1 MRLLWLTAVV
11 LSTRDPEVDLNV
23 VIASFKRR
31 RVEYAQASMHS
42 RTSAFVDLD
51 VDQLLGCD
59 CNDSCFTG
67 ACRCSASGTTVWD
80 GPLYDR

>member
-1 MRLLWLTAVV
+1 LVASSVLTTTALAPAGTAVV
-11 LSTRDPEVDLNV
+11 LSTRDSEVNLNV

-51 VDQLLGCD
+51 VDQLLGV
-59 CNDSCFTG
+59 NV
-67 ACRCSASGTTVWD
+67 AY
-80 GPLYDR
+80 PL